1 MNAEVQGELT
11 TSRTLKA
18 EMVFVPGGVD
28 AILDR
33 ITAEVRSISTDIS
46 TPAGRSAVASLA
58 YKVARSKT
66 ALDDMGK
73 QLVADWKQKAAVVD
87 ADRRR
92 IREALDAL
100 RDEVRKPLDEWE
112 AADRRRIA
120 AHEAALEEMRRI
132 GVFDADATATE
143 IDGRLA
149 AMENLPARDWQEFQK
164 RADDMRSATLAT
176 LTRMRDAAAKREAER
191 AELERL
197 RREQAEREQKERDA
211 RIAAEAAE
219 KARIAAEKRA
229 EAEAK
234 AAAEKAE
241 RERRRVEDEKRR
253 AEEKAEAAE
262 RARVLAEA
270 RAREEAEATAK
281 RVEAEKRAAAEKA
294 ERERVAAIEAE
305 RQRQAAEKAEEE
317 AAAAKRAADKKH
329 RAAINNEIVASLIGE
344 AAIEREQAVAV
355 VTAIAQ
361 GKVPH
366 TRIAY

>member
-73 QLVADWKQKAAVVD
+73 RLVADWKQKAAVVD

-112 AADRRRIA
+112 DADRRRIA
-120 AHEAALEEMRRI
+120 AHEAALEDMRRI
-132 GVFDADATATE
+132 GVFDADATAAE

-229 EAEAK
+229 EAEA
-234 AAAEKAE
+234 AAEKAE

-262 RARVLAEA
+262 RARVIAEA

-305 RQRQAAEKAEEE
+305 RQRQAAEKAAEE